1 MKVLLIKDVK
11 SLGKVGEIKEVKEG
25 YGQNFLIKN
34 GLAKLATNE
43 VVKKWEADQKKAIEA
58 AKEEIVKL
66 QDIASKLAQ
75 ITLRIEKKVGANGA
89 LFGAITKEEISE
101 ALHKAHALEI
111 DKKSIEIDHPLK
123 STGVY
128 EVDVKL
134 GHGVHAKLKIDVVAE
149 NV

>member
-11 SLGKVGEIKEVKEG
+11 SLGKAGEIKDVKDG

-34 GLAKLATNE
+34 NLAKLATND
-43 VVKKWEADQKKAIEA
+43 VVRKWEADQKRAIEA
-58 AKEEIVKL
+58 EKEEIAKL
-66 QDIASKLAQ
+66 QDLAKRLSH
-75 ITLRIEKKVGANGA
+75 ITLKIDKKVGANGT

-101 ALHKAHALEI
+101 ALHKTEAIEI
-111 DKKSIEIDHPLK
+111 DKKGIEIEHPLK

-128 EVDVKL
+128 EVGVKL
-134 GHGVHAKLKIDVVAE
+134 GHGVHAKLKIDVVAK